1 MKYDVYL
8 YEDCKVLK
16 NKLNL
21 KDEAELDK
29 AESEFASISM
39 MGLMDSG
46 FSDFSPEGVCEIHRT
61 IFGDVY
67 EWAGEYRIINVQ
79 KREAILAGKS
89 VWYSN
94 WEDIDRD
101 LKSAWKK
108 TDAVHWSNLSH
119 DEFAKSIAHLFPAIW
134 QAHPFREGNTRT
146 IVMMIALFA
155 EHYGYYFD
163 YELMAAS
170 AGYVRNA
177 FVLCCFGQYSEF
189 EHLEKILLDAISTEP
204 IEDDEIETDRQEKS
218 AKYERYSPKIISQL
232 RMNMSRE
239 NNLYLQIFQILFRK
253 SADIM
258 YCATRGNIHDKTRSK
273 TILKNTPQ
281 LRTFCCKV

>member
-8 YEDCKVLK
+8 YEDCRVLK

-39 MGLMDSG
+39 MSLMDSG
-46 FSDFSPEGVCEIHRT
+46 FSNFSAEGVCKIHKT

-101 LKSAWKK
+101 LKAAWQKID
-108 TDAVHWSNLSH
+108 TVDWTHLSH
-119 DEFAKSIAHLFPAIW
+119 NDFAKSVARLFPAIW
-134 QAHPFREGNTRT
+134 QTHPFREGNTRT
-146 IVMMIALFA
+146 VVMLIALFA
-155 EHYGYYFD
+155 EQYGYYFD

-177 FVLCCFGQYSEF
+177 FVLCCFGEHSEF

-204 IEDDEIETDRQEKS
+204 IEDSDEVEAVSDEKTS
-218 AKYERYSPKIISQL
+218 KYKKYYTNDYHP
-232 RMNMSRE
+232 
-239 NNLYLQIFQILFRK
+239 
-253 SADIM
+253 
-258 YCATRGNIHDKTRSK
+258 
-273 TILKNTPQ
+273 TPHEY
-281 LRTFCCKV
+281 VEGE

>member
-8 YEDCKVLK
+8 FEDCKVLK
-16 NKLNL
+16 NKLGIKN
-21 KDEAELDK
+21 ESELDK

-46 FSDFSPEGVCEIHRT
+46 FSDFSAKGTCAIHKT

-67 EWAGEYRIINVQ
+67 DWAGEYRIINIQ

-94 WEDIDRD
+94 CEIIDKDLRAAWEKI
-101 LKSAWKK
+101 K
-108 TDAVHWSNLSH
+108 AVDWVNLSH
-119 DEFAKSIAHLFPAIW
+119 DVFAKSIAHLFPAIW

-146 IVMMIALFA
+146 VVMLIALFA
-155 EHYGYYFD
+155 EYYGYYFD

-177 FVLCCFGQYSEF
+177 FVLCCFGENSEY
-189 EHLEKILLDAISTEP
+189 EHLERILCDAISTEP
-204 IEDDEIETDRQEKS
+204 IEDSDEPESVAEEKS
-218 AKYERYSPKIISQL
+218 FKYEKYHTKDYKP
-232 RMNMSRE
+232 
-239 NNLYLQIFQILFRK
+239 
-253 SADIM
+253 
-258 YCATRGNIHDKTRSK
+258 
-273 TILKNTPQ
+273 TPHEYFEGEKMQ
-281 LRTFCCKV
+281 RD